1 VRAIVLILVLL
12 VVAGCTWVE
21 PSPHPWHV
29 AQDWHL

>member
-1 VRAIVLILVLL
+1 MRTVVLILLL